1 MATQHDPSSTAEPM
15 FYMPQSAYERLLA
28 VRDQL
33 RLLATLI
40 QRSQAEENRA
50 EENQTEGKPLREV
63 PLAPVAEGLSLVA
76 GQLGE
81 VLESVE

>member
-1 MATQHDPSSTAEPM
+1 MATQHDPSSKGEPM
-15 FYMPQSAYERLLA
+15 FQMPESAYERLLM

-40 QRSQAEENRA
+40 QPYTQAEEKA
-50 EENQTEGKPLREV
+50 PREV
-63 PLAPVAEGLSLVA
+63 PLAPLAQGLSLVA